1 MHAPNLLSPSN
12 WKQLAQWLAEADV
25 DCLELSEPGLRLRL
39 VRGVDGYVVEQAQ
52 PLAGPPTAEPKQV
65 TAATAPCAGLFLAAH
80 PAQPSPLAVHGN
92 RVRAGDVVG
101 LLQIGLLLVPV
112 VAPTAGVISDIL
124 IPPGTLVGYGRP
136 IVAIKLEDN

>member
-1 MHAPNLLSPSN
+1 VSNLLSPSK

-39 VRGVDGYVVEQAQ
+39 VRGADGYVVEQEQA
-52 PLAGPPTAEPKQV
+52 LAAPPAAEPKQV

-92 RVRAGDVVG
+92 RVRTGDVVG

-112 VAPTAGVISDIL
+112 VAPTAGFIGDIL
-124 IPPGTLVGYGRP
+124 VPPGTLVGYGNR
-136 IVAIKLEDN
+136 IVEIMVEGN